1 MRIPGWLF
9 LLGTVGLVVATI
21 VCSFGAF
28 SLARGVAGDLAQSG
42 VVVSFEQ
49 VAQSI
54 PTATIT
60 PTPEPTG
67 LPTLDPALNVTPT
80 ITPIPPTPTVTPT
93 LDPMAVYTWD
103 DPRRVNILL
112 VGIDQREGVADE
124 GYYLTDTI
132 IVVSIDP
139 VRKAVS
145 LLSIPRDLWVAIPG
159 FQYGRVNTAYQ
170 LGESGA
176 YPGGGLALLARTITD
191 TLGVNID
198 NYLLI
203 NFNVF
208 TAVVDLVAPS
218 GVEVCPQTPIDDPD
232 YPDAGFGTIPVYFE
246 AGCQRL
252 QAERLLQYAR
262 TRASEGSDFDRAR
275 RQQEVILGLRQEVVS
290 AGGIVNFLTQ
300 IPALWTELS
309 SSYTTNLSLDEII
322 SLANL
327 AQQIDNEDIHTGQI
341 DNLYVNLSTL
351 PTGEQVLVPRYGAI
365 RTLLQQVFEPQEELT
380 LEELRSRA
388 DGEGVSIVVFNNTTT
403 QGLAGQTRDWL
414 TTRAITVVN
423 VGNTSAP
430 DNAPTTIRMYGGDGI
445 WTARYLAALLG
456 LPSERVQPGADGL
469 TVEDIAVVIGA
480 DIVPLLGDIPL
491 STATATP

>member
-54 PTATIT
+54 PTPTIT

-159 FQYGRVNTAYQ
+159 FQYGRVNTAY
-170 LGESGA
+170 LG
-176 YPGGGLALLARTITD
+176 
-191 TLGVNID
+191 
-198 NYLLI
+198 
-203 NFNVF
+203 
-208 TAVVDLVAPS
+208 
-218 GVEVCPQTPIDDPD
+218 
-232 YPDAGFGTIPVYFE
+232 
-246 AGCQRL
+246 
-252 QAERLLQYAR
+252 
-262 TRASEGSDFDRAR
+262 
-275 RQQEVILGLRQEVVS
+275 RQHR
-290 AGGIVNFLTQ
+290 
-300 IPALWTELS
+300 
-309 SSYTTNLSLDEII
+309 
-322 SLANL
+322 
-327 AQQIDNEDIHTGQI
+327 
-341 DNLYVNLSTL
+341 
-351 PTGEQVLVPRYGAI
+351 
-365 RTLLQQVFEPQEELT
+365 
-380 LEELRSRA
+380 
-388 DGEGVSIVVFNNTTT
+388 
-403 QGLAGQTRDWL
+403 
-414 TTRAITVVN
+414 
-423 VGNTSAP
+423 
-430 DNAPTTIRMYGGDGI
+430 
-445 WTARYLAALLG
+445 
-456 LPSERVQPGADGL
+456 
-469 TVEDIAVVIGA
+469 
-480 DIVPLLGDIPL
+480 
-491 STATATP
+491 